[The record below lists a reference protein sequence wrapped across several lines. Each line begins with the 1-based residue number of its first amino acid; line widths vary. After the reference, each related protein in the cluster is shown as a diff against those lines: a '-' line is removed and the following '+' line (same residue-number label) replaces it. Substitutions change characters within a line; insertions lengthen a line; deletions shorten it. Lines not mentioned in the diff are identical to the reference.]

1 MSTYLEYTLYSL
13 YSLYSLDQSKGGQ
26 HGQGP
31 HTGWIVQSQ
40 PADEYDAVAGDCITD
55 EVSPPATL
63 NTLHRCLASCVP
75 AMDCGQ
81 GNLSVF
87 GASINLVQ
95 IGP

>member
-13 YSLYSLDQSKGGQ
+13 YCCDGGQ
-26 HGQGP
+26 KGKEP
-31 HTGWIVQSQ
+31 PMGWIVQSQ
-40 PADEYDAVAGDCITD
+40 PADEYDAVAGDCFTD

-95 IGP
+95 IRP